1 MNELYAI
8 YAVVFLFSLVMG
20 FLIMPRIVS
29 ISYRKRLMDVPD
41 ERRVHQTPVPRL
53 GGISFLPLTLMSVFL
68 FDGLCVLILDAHVQ
82 ATDTPTF
89 LRMQFCGMGAMLL
102 YLIGEAD
109 DLVGVDY
116 KAKFGAQLVA
126 ACMFPLSGLWL
137 GNLGGLFG
145 IYQIPEWIGIPLT
158 LFLVVYITNGI
169 NLIDGVDGLASGICI
184 LAFMLYASMFIFLS
198 HPVFAAICLSI
209 LGVLT
214 TFFIFNVF
222 GGRGNVGLRKLFM
235 GDTGSLTL
243 GYVISFL
250 VIHVS
255 TFSVHRVFVSC
266 GAFYV
271 ALSPL
276 IIPLLDIIR
285 VVYARYR
292 DRVPLFAP
300 DKRHI
305 HHKLLRTG
313 LSPRGVMIVLL
324 FLTVYFIGLN
334 ALLSQYTSATWV
346 LAADLISWV
355 FMHLVINRYIHRM
368 ARLCPE
374 VEQRYENRK
383 NTIPENNKFTL

>member
-8 YAVVFLFSLVMG
+8 YAVVFLFSLLMG
-20 FLIMPRIVS
+20 FLIIPRIVS

-41 ERRVHQTPVPRL
+41 ERKVHQAPVPRL
-53 GGISFLPLTLMSVFL
+53 GGLSFLPLALMSMFL
-68 FDGLCVLILDAHVQ
+68 FDGLCVLILDAHVSV
-82 ATDTPTF
+82 TDTPTF
-89 LRMQFCGMGAMLL
+89 LRMQFLGMGAILL

-126 ACMFPLSGLWL
+126 ASLFPLSGLWL
-137 GNLGGLFG
+137 NNLGGLFG
-145 IYQIPEWIGIPLT
+145 IYYIPAWIGIPLT

-184 LAFMLYASMFIFLS
+184 LAFMLYAAMFIFLA
-198 HPVFAAICLSI
+198 HPVFVAICLSV
-209 LGVLT
+209 LGVLIV
-214 TFFIFNVF
+214 FFIFNVF
-222 GGRGNVGLRKLFM
+222 GGTTSNLRKLFM

-250 VIHVS
+250 VIYLS
-255 TFSVHRVFVSC
+255 TFSVRHWFVSS
-266 GAFYV
+266 GVFYV

-276 IIPLLDIIR
+276 VIPLLDIIR
-285 VVYARYR
+285 VVFARYR

-313 LSPRGVMIVLL
+313 LSPHGVMIMLL
-324 FLTVYFIGLN
+324 LLTWYFIGLN
-334 ALLSQYTSATWV
+334 SLLSQFVSATWI
-346 LAADLISWV
+346 LIADLLSWV
-355 FMHLVINRYIHRM
+355 VMHLVINHYIYRM
-368 ARLCPE
+368 TSLHPE
-374 VEQRYENRK
+374 LDQRYGNRK
-383 NTIPENNKFTL
+383 NTIPEKNEFVL